1 MRILPFSWLFLIPFF
16 TFLFPGSVS
25 GQCLTDQSSLLLQL
39 KKTLNFIS
47 ANGLG
52 LVNWTQSNDCCGWKG
67 VTCDQAG
74 HVTGLDLNSE
84 SINGVVNRNSSLFSL
99 KFLERL
105 NLAYNNLNS
114 TPFPSSIDNLT
125 NLVYLNLSNAG
136 FSGQIPIEFS
146 HLTRLVTLDL
156 SIFSLSG
163 ILSMQLQN
171 PNLSTL
177 LQNLNA
183 LTELRLDGVNIS
195 APGIEWCQT
204 TSYSLPNL
212 RVLSLSNCCL
222 SGPIDSSLLK
232 LQSLSEIHLGL
243 NNLSVSVP
251 DFFANFANLTV
262 LSLSSS
268 NLEGQFP
275 LKIFQVPTLHT
286 LDLSNNIKLQGSL
299 PEFLQNG
306 SLQRLVLSNT
316 NFSGRLPDSIGNL
329 RNLSRIELSVCNFS
343 GPIPN
348 SMANLSHLVYLDF
361 SSNNFTGPIPSFQM
375 SKNLTYIDPSHNALT
390 GPVSSSYFEGFSNL
404 VYIDLAYNSFNGRVP
419 LSLFFLQSLQKMQL
433 SNNQFGGQV
442 ARFPDGSFGT
452 IQLERF
458 QRLKNLV
465 RLDLSYNFLSISASE
480 SNSSLTP
487 LPQVNTL
494 RLSSCKLQRFPS
506 LMNQSSMANLD
517 LSDNQI
523 SGEIPNWIWTVG
535 NGTLR
540 YLNLSYNLLVGEIP
554 DTVGALKYLY
564 VLNLSNNVLTGHIPL
579 SLGNLTQLESLDLSM
594 NKLSGSIPEQ
604 LASLTFLSFLNL
616 SFNRLVGRIP
626 IGTQIQSFLETSF
639 EGNGGLC
646 GAPLNTNCSDV
657 QMPAGVLPLTPDAD
671 GDLDFEPRI
680 YKSFAV
686 GFVVGLGS
694 FIGAL
699 ALCKR
704 WSFHGEIPN
713 TVGALVSI
721 CVLNSVSKMANTGSF
736 VGYFYTYRL
745 GGATFRRSGNSVVHC
760 LARMAVELV
769 ELKSWME
776 EFFLIASEAVGLV
789 SGQCLTDQR
798 SLLLQLKKTLNFTSV
813 SKLRLVNWTQSN
825 DCCGW
830 KGVTCDQSGHVT
842 GLDLNSESINGGVNK
857 NSNLF
862 SLKFLERLNLAYNS
876 LNSTPFPSSIGNLTN
891 LVYLNL
897 SNAGFSG
904 QIPIELSHLTRLATL
919 DLSIFSL
926 SGILSLQIQN
936 PNLSTLLQNL
946 TGLTELRLDGVNI
959 SAPGIEWCQTISY
972 SLPNLRVLSLSN
984 CDLSGPIDSS
994 LLKLRFLSEI
1004 HLGSNNLSVS
1014 VPEFFANFTNLTVL
1028 SLSSSNLEGPFPEKI
1043 FQVPTLQTLDLGNN
1057 RFLNGSLPEFLQ
1069 NGSLQRL
1076 VLSNTNFSGRLPD
1089 SIGNLRNLSRVEL
1102 SVCNF
1107 SGRIPNS
1114 MANLSHLVY
1123 LDFSS
1128 NNFTG
1133 PIPSFQMSKN
1143 LTYIDFSHNAL
1154 TGPVPSSYFEGF
1166 SNLVNV
1172 DLAYNSFNGS
1182 IPLSLFYLPSLQK
1195 ILLSNNQFGGQVAGL
1210 KNRSLS
1216 PLDTLDLS
1224 SNKLEGPIP
1233 SYFFDF
1239 GRLDILSLSFNHFSG
1254 TLQLE
1259 RVRSLQNLT
1268 KLDLSYNNLSINAS
1282 GSNSSL
1288 SSFPHLSTLR
1298 LASCKLQ
1305 KFPPPMNLIPT
1316 GTQIQSFSETSFEG
1330 NEGLCGAPLNTCVAL
1345 IPSTTPTSNESGSSL
1360 MTEFD
1365 WEVIYTGVGFGI
1377 GAGLLVGLLMFWE
1390 QGSHWCDKHIENFAW
1405 MILPT
1410 LGFIFSCC
1418 NDGKVESEG
1427 NIENPLDE
1435 TGDSDEDEDA
1445 TEDKAFM
1452 GQYCV
1457 FCSKLDICWEKVIH
1471 NPKCRLH
1478 IASSHHQPLSRGG
1491 GENKCSDVS
1500 AYREWLIEVLNLS
1513 SSNLEGQF
1521 PPKIFQVP
1529 TLQTLDL
1536 SNNIKLQGYLPEFL
1550 QNGSLQRIVLSHT
1563 NFSGKLP
1570 DSIGNLRN
1578 LSRIDLSD
1586 CNFAGHIPNSM
1597 ANLSHLVYLDLSS
1610 NNFTG
1615 PIPSFQMSK
1624 NLTHIDLSHN
1634 ALIVAEFPNGSLS
1647 PLDTPDLSSNKLEGP
1662 IPSHFFDFRRLNTLL
1677 LSFNNFSGTIQLE
1690 WVPRLQNLM
1699 RLDLSY
1705 NSLSITASESNS
1717 SLTSLPQLSTLR
1729 LASCKLQRFPS
1740 LMNQSRM
1747 VNLDLSDNQ
1756 ISGEIPNWIW
1766 NVGNGTLTCNDAPP
1780 LPSPTPTSNESVS
1793 SLMTEFDWEVIYTG
1807 VGFGIGAGLLV
1818 GLLMFWEQGSHWCD
1832 KHIKNFAWMILPTLR
1847 FIFSCCNDGKVGSQ
1861 GNIENPLDET
1871 GDSDKDEDATEDKA
1885 FTVQYCVFCSKL
1897 DICLEKVIH
1906 NPKCRCHESPP
1917 ISTSSSFSSSSSS

>member
-16 TFLFPGSVS
+16 TFL
-25 GQCLTDQSSLLLQL
+25 
-39 KKTLNFIS
+39 
-47 ANGLG
+47 
-52 LVNWTQSNDCCGWKG
+52 
-67 VTCDQAG
+67 VT
-74 HVTGLDLNSE
+74 
-84 SINGVVNRNSSLFSL
+84 
-99 KFLERL
+99 
-105 NLAYNNLNS
+105 
-114 TPFPSSIDNLT
+114 
-125 NLVYLNLSNAG
+125 
-136 FSGQIPIEFS
+136 
-146 HLTRLVTLDL
+146 
-156 SIFSLSG
+156 
-163 ILSMQLQN
+163 
-171 PNLSTL
+171 
-177 LQNLNA
+177 
-183 LTELRLDGVNIS
+183 
-195 APGIEWCQT
+195 
-204 TSYSLPNL
+204 
-212 RVLSLSNCCL
+212 
-222 SGPIDSSLLK
+222 
-232 LQSLSEIHLGL
+232 
-243 NNLSVSVP
+243 
-251 DFFANFANLTV
+251 
-262 LSLSSS
+262 
-268 NLEGQFP
+268 
-275 LKIFQVPTLHT
+275 
-286 LDLSNNIKLQGSL
+286 
-299 PEFLQNG
+299 
-306 SLQRLVLSNT
+306 
-316 NFSGRLPDSIGNL
+316 
-329 RNLSRIELSVCNFS
+329 
-343 GPIPN
+343 
-348 SMANLSHLVYLDF
+348 
-361 SSNNFTGPIPSFQM
+361 
-375 SKNLTYIDPSHNALT
+375 
-390 GPVSSSYFEGFSNL
+390 
-404 VYIDLAYNSFNGRVP
+404 
-419 LSLFFLQSLQKMQL
+419 
-433 SNNQFGGQV
+433 
-442 ARFPDGSFGT
+442 
-452 IQLERF
+452 
-458 QRLKNLV
+458 
-465 RLDLSYNFLSISASE
+465 
-480 SNSSLTP
+480 
-487 LPQVNTL
+487 
-494 RLSSCKLQRFPS
+494 
-506 LMNQSSMANLD
+506 
-517 LSDNQI
+517 
-523 SGEIPNWIWTVG
+523 
-535 NGTLR
+535 
-540 YLNLSYNLLVGEIP
+540 
-554 DTVGALKYLY
+554 
-564 VLNLSNNVLTGHIPL
+564 
-579 SLGNLTQLESLDLSM
+579 
-594 NKLSGSIPEQ
+594 
-604 LASLTFLSFLNL
+604 
-616 SFNRLVGRIP
+616 
-626 IGTQIQSFLETSF
+626 
-639 EGNGGLC
+639 
-646 GAPLNTNCSDV
+646 
-657 QMPAGVLPLTPDAD
+657 
-671 GDLDFEPRI
+671 
-680 YKSFAV
+680 
-686 GFVVGLGS
+686 
-694 FIGAL
+694 
-699 ALCKR
+699 
-704 WSFHGEIPN
+704 
-713 TVGALVSI
+713 
-721 CVLNSVSKMANTGSF
+721 
-736 VGYFYTYRL
+736 
-745 GGATFRRSGNSVVHC
+745 
-760 LARMAVELV
+760 
-769 ELKSWME
+769 
-776 EFFLIASEAVGLV
+776 GLV

-1305 KFPPPMNLIPT
+1305 KFPPPMNLSRTIYLDLSDNQISGEIPDWIWNITSGNLMYLNLSCNLLVGMLRQYSFTSLNVIDLHSNQLHGEIPIPSQSVIYVDYSSNNFYSSIPAEIGNNLTFAIFFSLSNNNLTGVIPLSICNSINLQVLDLSSNRLSGTIPKCLIESRSATLGVLNLRNNNLTGNILGTFPESCALETLDFNRNLLEGHVPQSLTNCAKLQVLNLGNNNINDNFTCFLKNSSHLRVLNLRSNRFQGGIDCEGEQKNSWPKLQIIDLALNNFSGFLPQDCFLHWKAMMVDGGNAQSKLNHLHFKFLRINPFYYQDTVTVTIKGQQLELVKILTVFTSIDFSNNIFHGEIPYTVGALKYLYVLNLSHNFLTGDIPRSLGNLTQLESLDLSMNKLSGSIPQQLASLTFLSFLNLSFNQLVGRIPT

-1471 NPKCRLH
+1471 NPKCR
-1478 IASSHHQPLSRGG
+1478 
-1491 GENKCSDVS
+1491 
-1500 AYREWLIEVLNLS
+1500 
-1513 SSNLEGQF
+1513 
-1521 PPKIFQVP
+1521 
-1529 TLQTLDL
+1529 
-1536 SNNIKLQGYLPEFL
+1536 
-1550 QNGSLQRIVLSHT
+1550 
-1563 NFSGKLP
+1563 
-1570 DSIGNLRN
+1570 
-1578 LSRIDLSD
+1578 
-1586 CNFAGHIPNSM
+1586 
-1597 ANLSHLVYLDLSS
+1597 
-1610 NNFTG
+1610 
-1615 PIPSFQMSK
+1615 
-1624 NLTHIDLSHN
+1624 
-1634 ALIVAEFPNGSLS
+1634 
-1647 PLDTPDLSSNKLEGP
+1647 
-1662 IPSHFFDFRRLNTLL
+1662 
-1677 LSFNNFSGTIQLE
+1677 
-1690 WVPRLQNLM
+1690 
-1699 RLDLSY
+1699 
-1705 NSLSITASESNS
+1705 
-1717 SLTSLPQLSTLR
+1717 
-1729 LASCKLQRFPS
+1729 
-1740 LMNQSRM
+1740 
-1747 VNLDLSDNQ
+1747 
-1756 ISGEIPNWIW
+1756 
-1766 NVGNGTLTCNDAPP
+1766 
-1780 LPSPTPTSNESVS
+1780 
-1793 SLMTEFDWEVIYTG
+1793 
-1807 VGFGIGAGLLV
+1807 
-1818 GLLMFWEQGSHWCD
+1818 
-1832 KHIKNFAWMILPTLR
+1832 
-1847 FIFSCCNDGKVGSQ
+1847 
-1861 GNIENPLDET
+1861 
-1871 GDSDKDEDATEDKA
+1871 
-1885 FTVQYCVFCSKL
+1885 
-1897 DICLEKVIH
+1897 
-1906 NPKCRCHESPP
+1906 CHESPP